1 VINAVKGGDSYNF
14 FDYLNLG
21 WSLANIQFK

>member
-1 VINAVKGGDSYNF
+1 VINATKGGDSDNF
-14 FDYLNLG
+14 FDYLNIG